1 MVLDW
6 EDVRAAA
13 EAAFDVW
20 ESGGELQWAKEV
32 WGRTVAVG
40 IANAHHS

>member
-13 EAAFDVW
+13 EAAFY
-20 ESGGELQWAKEV
+20 SGRRKYGGERSLPGLLTTQT
-32 WGRTVAVG
+32 R
-40 IANAHHS
+40 